1 MSKITFPE
9 TAFTQY
15 LYWQTQDK
23 RTLKKINQLL
33 RSIDRDGALNGIGK
47 PERLK
52 HLGGDY
58 SRRIDEQNRLVYQM
72 TEDTII
78 VKACKGHYE

>member
-1 MSKITFPE
+1 MSKITFTE

-15 LYWQTQDK
+15 LYWQAQDK

-47 PERLK
+47 PELLK

-58 SRRIDEQNRLVYQM
+58 SRRIDEQNRLVYQL

-78 VKACKGHYE
+78 IKACKGHYE